1 MICYMLGRFFVVV
14 FNMYECDDS
23 IPGWK
28 RIWQKLASTALL
40 PLLPLGRMSI
50 HMLAT
55 CTMSAARM
63 EEHSVLPALRELST
77 EVRPGDARLR

>member
-40 PLLPLGRMSI
+40 PLGFTSI
-50 HMLAT
+50 HTLAT
-55 CTMSAARM
+55 STMSAARM
-63 EEHSVLPALRELST
+63 EVHSVLPALRELST